1 MVRTSRVIT
10 WTVCSTAL
18 AVGCAIGPSADY
30 SELELLN
37 VGGQIT
43 LDDEPLENATV
54 RLESPDTTYSYAVTD
69 ARGNYTLM
77 LNSEQAGVTAGPKVV
92 RITSL
97 PTPESNQSE
106 IEELE
111 EGDAPPAATGL
122 ERVPACYNQASELQ
136 VEITESNRNLDFHLN
151 SGG

>member
-1 MVRTSRVIT
+1 MVRTSHVIT
-10 WTVCSTAL
+10 ATLCCTAL
-18 AVGCAIGPSADY
+18 AAGCAVGPSADY
-30 SELELLN
+30 SELGLLN

-43 LDDEPLENATV
+43 LDNKPLENATV
-54 RLESPDTTYSYAVTD
+54 RLESPDATYSYAVTD

-97 PTPESNQSE
+97 PTPESNQGE

-111 EGDAPPAATGL
+111 EGDAPPAATRP
-122 ERVPACYNQASELQ
+122 ERVPACYNQASELR
-136 VEITESNRNLDFHLN
+136 VEITESNRNLDFHLK